1 MTEQAGA
8 VDASERVWHP
18 IGAIYA
24 RRNLDTLIDL
34 AVAVAHNFDR
44 QPTQYLSVDEQLA
57 ETMSRFKHLL
67 GRDPDW
73 PDAPQRVA
81 LSGSVLDGLAIAMAG
96 LRKAAI
102 VFVERGAGSAEPRL
116 RRAVQEAAQVLRVS
130 GGRVEGAVTAMA
142 ERRLGAISGQAA
154 AVLSSQAIYDA
165 NGLPSAR
172 ADGRTGF
179 EPLLN
184 PDLALLYGTINRP
197 TIRPP
202 ARRPLAEYKLS
213 TIQRIARHGADAI
226 SLALGSE
233 EDDGQ
238 LDAAVES
245 AYNWARALQDLE
257 VGIDVAR
264 AWLDQAYLFS
274 LEVAERDILPPNPAG
289 DIELES
295 PELNFRAV
303 RDVTVMEAFAEGT
316 STVSGEICC
325 SSGICSEYCETT
337 RIGFTCRSSGGCIC
351 AA

>member
-165 NGLPSAR
+165 NGV
-172 ADGRTGF
+172 
-179 EPLLN
+179 
-184 PDLALLYGTINRP
+184 
-197 TIRPP
+197 PP

-226 SLALGSE
+226 SLALGSV

-289 DIELES
+289 DIEL
-295 PELNFRAV
+295 
-303 RDVTVMEAFAEGT
+303 
-316 STVSGEICC
+316 
-325 SSGICSEYCETT
+325 
-337 RIGFTCRSSGGCIC
+337 
-351 AA
+351 